1 MKKLL
6 MTAVAGLVLTAP
18 AFAQTDLDADG
29 DGIVT
34 LEEVQ
39 AVNPDITAEDFAT
52 MDTDGDGSL
61 DADEVA
67 AAQAAGL
74 LAAE

>member
-1 MKKLL
+1 MKKIL
-6 MTAVAGLVLTAP
+6 MTAIAGLTLTAP
-18 AFAQTDLDADG
+18 AFAQANLDADG
-29 DGIVT
+29 DGVVT

-39 AVNPDITAEDFAT
+39 AVNPDITAEDFAA
-52 MDTDGDGSL
+52 MDTNGDGSL

-67 AAQAAGL
+67 AAQADGL